1 MIMKHATE
9 PLLRRHEPVPIP
21 LAGERVQLLPGWTVL
36 VPGGAQFDSHA
47 RDVELEI
54 TEVKPATW
62 PGIVV
67 LHGHDLALAEELG
80 AEHRYTVL
88 WVRSHL
94 VVTPTTEKGNR

>member
-1 MIMKHATE
+1 MKRATE
-9 PLLRRHEPVPIP
+9 PLRRRQEPAPML

-36 VPGGAQFDSHA
+36 VPGGAQFDTHA
-47 RDVELEI
+47 RDVELEV

-62 PGIVV
+62 PGIIV
-67 LHGHDLALAEELG
+67 LHGHDLALADEPG
-80 AEHRYTVL
+80 AEHRDTVL